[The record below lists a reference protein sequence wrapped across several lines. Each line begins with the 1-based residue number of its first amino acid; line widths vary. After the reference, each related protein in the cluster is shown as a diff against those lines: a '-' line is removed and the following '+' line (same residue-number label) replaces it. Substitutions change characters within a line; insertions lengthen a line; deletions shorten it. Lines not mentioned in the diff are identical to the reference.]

1 MSSIDRIKTEVP
13 GKSDVL
19 LITLGAEWIDFE
31 HSRGG
36 KLLGALSCKAEPD
49 LPQAVALVVH
59 QIRRGKMLADLEQ
72 GEVAAYL
79 GVKGLSE

>member
-1 MSSIDRIKTEVP
+1 MNTFDRIKTEVP
-13 GKSDVL
+13 GKPDVL

-59 QIRRGKMLADLEQ
+59 QIQRGKMLADLEQ
-72 GEVAAYL
+72 GEMAAYL

>member
-1 MSSIDRIKTEVP
+1 MNTFDRIKTEVP
-13 GKSDVL
+13 GKPDVL

-59 QIRRGKMLADLEQ
+59 QIRSGKILADLEQ
-72 GEVAAYL
+72 GEVAEYL
-79 GVKGLSE
+79 CIKGRAE